1 MSLLFVQPDRCYL
14 EHALSSRRLVLDNK
28 RIVTQPSVRKQH
40 NAGFKHKANVRAY
53 YLQFEQQETED
64 MLEKK
69 MAANMA
75 LAMQHGPG
83 FAGPGGIPRPR
94 AGLVRPPAGM
104 PPAGM
109 PPAGMPPAGMPP
121 AGMNPP
127 IAGMRPGPGMPP
139 PGMAHGMP
147 PPGHGGH
154 PRMILPNRIALLYHE
169 FTLWQSLFLL
179 RYCILKLRHGTPQ
192 AQAEHSRVPQLG
204 RVIFPHAFKT
214 VHVTNF
220 PSP

>member
-1 MSLLFVQPDRCYL
+1 MPVTVVPAFQSRLCLFLLLLWCLCGCPLD
-14 EHALSSRRLVLDNK
+14 LSNS
-28 RIVTQPSVRKQH
+28 TYAMQPSVRKQH

-109 PPAGMPPAGMPP
+109 PPAGMPAAGL
-121 AGMNPP
+121 NPP
-127 IAGMRPGPGMPP
+127 MAGMRPVPNMPP
-139 PGMAHGMP
+139 PGMAHAMP

-154 PRMILPNRIALLYHE
+154 PRMIPTRLRRLHSDPFAVTTRHVCLLNPKV
-169 FTLWQSLFLL
+169 SMFLN
-179 RYCILKLRHGTPQ
+179 
-192 AQAEHSRVPQLG
+192 SRT
-204 RVIFPHAFKT
+204 A
-214 VHVTNF
+214 
-220 PSP
+220 

>member
-1 MSLLFVQPDRCYL
+1 M
-14 EHALSSRRLVLDNK
+14 
-28 RIVTQPSVRKQH
+28 QPSVRKQH

-94 AGLVRPPAGM
+94 AGLMRPPAGM

-109 PPAGMPPAGMPP
+109 PPAGMPPAGL
-121 AGMNPP
+121 NPP
-127 IAGMRPGPGMPP
+127 VAGMRPVPNMPP
-139 PGMAHGMP
+139 PGMGHAMP

-154 PRMILPNRIALLYHE
+154 PRMIPTRLFIFHSNPFVIKKHGCIAIPAILCFELLA
-169 FTLWQSLFLL
+169 
-179 RYCILKLRHGTPQ
+179 RHDTGP
-192 AQAEHSRVPQLG
+192 
-204 RVIFPHAFKT
+204 
-214 VHVTNF
+214 
-220 PSP
+220 